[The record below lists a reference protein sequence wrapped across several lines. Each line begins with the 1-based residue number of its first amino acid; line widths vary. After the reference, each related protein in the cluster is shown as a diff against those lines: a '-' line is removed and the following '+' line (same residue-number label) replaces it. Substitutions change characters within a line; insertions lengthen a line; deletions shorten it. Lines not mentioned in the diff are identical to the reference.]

1 MKEKKKWIIAIVI
14 CVVVIASVA
23 TYFVM
28 KYQTY
33 DHIEITKTHK
43 NNNKD
48 NANYLSCM
56 GGVLRYSR
64 DGVALL
70 DKNGEEKWNQPCQM
84 NNPMVVMCKESGV
97 VADKGGTSIL
107 VFREKGIK

>member
-1 MKEKKKWIIAIVI
+1 MCSMKEKKKWIIAITI

-48 NANYLSCM
+48 NKFR
-56 GGVLRYSR
+56 GGYARELRINMPEGEYSYYVYSVLRLKDSI
-64 DGVALL
+64 
-70 DKNGEEKWNQPCQM
+70 
-84 NNPMVVMCKESGV
+84 NN
-97 VADKGGTSIL
+97 L
-107 VFREKGIK
+107 